1 MKITAGQLRKIISE
15 EVSKLILEYESSI
28 VRKGDELYVVDDD
41 GNEEYYG
48 DVEGSDYEHLRNGES
63 EPYQVGTG
71 YGSGGYHGGYSGGRS
86 RYGGRRRY

>member
-1 MKITAGQLRKIISE
+1 MKTRLGTLRKIISE

-28 VRKGDELYVVDDD
+28 VRKGDDLYIVDDD

-48 DVEGSDYEHLRNGES
+48 DVDGSDYEHLRNGES

-71 YGSGGYHGGYSGGRS
+71 YGGGYSGGRS
-86 RYGGRRRY
+86 SYGGRRRY